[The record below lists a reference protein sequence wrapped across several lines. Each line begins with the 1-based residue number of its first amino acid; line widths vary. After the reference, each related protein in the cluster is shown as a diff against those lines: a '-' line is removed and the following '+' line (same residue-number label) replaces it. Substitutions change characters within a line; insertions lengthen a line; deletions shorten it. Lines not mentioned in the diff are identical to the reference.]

1 VTNWYRPI
9 GVDCSVENVN
19 LVLMSDPRRK
29 APILLSPRNIAVRAV
44 GVLGRALKRLWGR
57 DVMLYVGGVSFFA
70 LLAVFPAVALII
82 AFFKV
87 VLNTGVGLDQAE
99 ALIQVVPHAARGLFQ
114 SEVERLIAAPF
125 HRVSAQSAVALLVGA
140 YAAHRGFKAIMA
152 GLTFIHDE
160 TEQHVFIGFNLL
172 AFFVAICAF
181 VLMTA
186 VSGAVLT
193 IRLMHETQ
201 VTEPLEGLG
210 LDSEWFWAFSGLVV
224 GLTLLYRFAMAHSKR
239 VPWRASLGGGIG
251 AALLLAVASW
261 ACAVYVDQVVELG
274 ATYGSVGAVVVFLI
288 WLSWNVNAVFFGG
301 ALATEIEIA
310 LNEYRRAN
318 DLQAART
325 EADLS
330 LSEPRHF
337 W

>member
-1 VTNWYRPI
+1 MTEVGPDKPPVWT
-9 GVDCSVENVN
+9 
-19 LVLMSDPRRK
+19 PRF
-29 APILLSPRNIAVRAV
+29 AAFRAL
-44 GVLGRALKRLWGR
+44 GVLGRALARLWGR

-87 VLNTGVGLDQAE
+87 VLNTGVGLEQAE
-99 ALIQVVPHAARGLFQ
+99 ALIEVVPHAARGLFQ

-125 HRVSAQSAVALLVGA
+125 HKISAQSAVALIVGA
-140 YAAHRGFKAIMA
+140 YAAHRGFKAVLA

-160 TEQHVFIGFNLL
+160 TDQHGFFRFNLL
-172 AFFVAICAF
+172 AFIVAVCAF
-181 VLMTA
+181 ILMTV

-201 VTEPLEGLG
+201 ETEALEGLG
-210 LDSEWFWAFSGLVV
+210 LDSEWMWAFAGLTV
-224 GLTLLYRFAMAHSKR
+224 GLTLLYRYAMAHSKR
-239 VPWRASLGGGIG
+239 VPWRAAIGGGIG
-251 AALLLAVASW
+251 AALLLALASW

-310 LNEYRRAN
+310 LHEYRRAN
-318 DLQAART
+318 EAAAAQD

>member
-1 VTNWYRPI
+1 MT
-9 GVDCSVENVN
+9 
-19 LVLMSDPRRK
+19 DPRPE
-29 APILLSPRNIAVRAV
+29 APTPWTPRVVALLSL
-44 GVLGRALKRLWGR
+44 GVLGRALRRLWGR

-99 ALIQVVPHAARGLFQ
+99 ALIAVIPHAARGLFQ
-114 SEVERLIAAPF
+114 SEVARLIAAPL
-125 HRVSAQSAVALLVGA
+125 HRVSVQSAVALLVGA
-140 YAAHRGFKAIMA
+140 YAAHRGFKAVLA

-160 TEQHVFIGFNLL
+160 TDQHGFIRFNLL

-181 VLMTA
+181 ILMTV
-186 VSGAVLT
+186 VSGGVLT
-193 IRLMHETQ
+193 IRLMSQAHAAQ
-201 VTEPLEGLG
+201 PFKGIG
-210 LDSEWFWAFSGLVV
+210 LDGEWFWAFSGLVI

-239 VPWRASLGGGIG
+239 VPWRAAVGGGIG
-251 AALLLAVASW
+251 AAILLAVASW

-274 ATYGSVGAVVVFLI
+274 ATYGSIGAVVVFLI

-318 DLQAART
+318 QAAKAKS
-325 EADLS
+325 ESDLS
-330 LSEPRHF
+330 LSEPRRF

>member
-1 VTNWYRPI
+1 MTEVGPDKPPVWT
-9 GVDCSVENVN
+9 
-19 LVLMSDPRRK
+19 PRF
-29 APILLSPRNIAVRAV
+29 AAFRAL
-44 GVLGRALKRLWGR
+44 GVLGRALARLWGR

-87 VLNTGVGLDQAE
+87 VLNTGVGLEQAE
-99 ALIQVVPHAARGLFQ
+99 ALIEVVPHAARGLFQ

-125 HRVSAQSAVALLVGA
+125 HKISAQSAVALIVGA
-140 YAAHRGFKAIMA
+140 YAAHRGFKAVLA

-160 TEQHVFIGFNLL
+160 TDQHGFFRFNLL
-172 AFFVAICAF
+172 AFIVAVCAF
-181 VLMTA
+181 ILMTV

-201 VTEPLEGLG
+201 ETEALEGLG
-210 LDSEWFWAFSGLVV
+210 LDSEWMWAFAGLTI
-224 GLTLLYRFAMAHSKR
+224 GLTLLYRYAMAHSKR
-239 VPWRASLGGGIG
+239 VPWRGAIGGGVG
-251 AALLLAVASW
+251 AALLLALASW
-261 ACAVYVDQVVELG
+261 GCAVYVDQVVELG

-310 LNEYRRAN
+310 LHEYKRAN
-318 DLQAART
+318 DLAEAES

>member
-1 VTNWYRPI
+1 MT
-9 GVDCSVENVN
+9 
-19 LVLMSDPRRK
+19 DPR
-29 APILLSPRNIAVRAV
+29 PDSPVTWTPRFAALKTL
-44 GVLGRALKRLWGR
+44 GVLGKALARLWGR

-82 AFFKV
+82 GFFKV
-87 VLNTGVGLDQAE
+87 VLNTGVGLEQAE
-99 ALIQVVPHAARGLFQ
+99 ALIEVVPHAARGLLQ
-114 SEVERLIAAPF
+114 SEIERLIDVPF
-125 HRVSAQSAVALLVGA
+125 RSISAQSAVALVVGA
-140 YAAHRGFKAIMA
+140 YAAHRGFKAVLA

-160 TEQHVFIGFNLL
+160 TDQHGFFRFNLL
-172 AFFVAICAF
+172 AFIVAICAF
-181 VLMTA
+181 LLLTV
-186 VSGAVLT
+186 VSGAILT

-201 VTEPLEGLG
+201 ETEPLEGLG
-210 LDSEWFWAFSGLVV
+210 LDSEWMWAFTGLTI
-224 GLTLLYRFAMAHSKR
+224 GLTLLYRYAMAHSKR
-239 VPWRASLGGGIG
+239 VPWRAAIGGGIG
-251 AALLLAVASW
+251 AALLLALASW

-274 ATYGSVGAVVVFLI
+274 ATYGSIGAVVVFLI

-310 LNEYRRAN
+310 LHQYRRAN
-318 DLQAART
+318 AAAEAAT

>member
-1 VTNWYRPI
+1 
-9 GVDCSVENVN
+9 
-19 LVLMSDPRRK
+19 MSDRQPSAAQPLAARSIIRK
-29 APILLSPRNIAVRAV
+29 SF
-44 GVLGRALKRLWGR
+44 GVLGRALGRLWGR

-87 VLNTGVGLDQAE
+87 VLNTGVGVEQAE
-99 ALIQVVPHAARGLFQ
+99 ALIEVVPHAARGIFQ
-114 SEVERLIAAPF
+114 SEIERLVDAPV
-125 HRVSAQSAVALLVGA
+125 RAVSAQSALALVIGA
-140 YAAHRGFKAIMA
+140 YAAHRGFKAVLA

-160 TEQHVFIGFNLL
+160 TDQHGFIRFNLL
-172 AFFVAICAF
+172 AFVVAVCSF

-186 VSGAVLT
+186 VSGTVLT
-193 IRLMHETQ
+193 IQLMHETRE
-201 VTEPLEGLG
+201 TEPLESVG
-210 LDSEWFWAFSGLVV
+210 LDSEWMWAFGGLVV

-239 VPWRASLGGGIG
+239 VPWRASVGGGIAA
-251 AALLLAVASW
+251 AALLALASW

-310 LNEYRRAN
+310 LHEYKRAN
-318 DLQAART
+318 AAAVADD

>member
-1 VTNWYRPI
+1 
-9 GVDCSVENVN
+9 
-19 LVLMSDPRRK
+19 MSDRPTTRVRRP
-29 APILLSPRNIAVRAV
+29 AARNLLFSALSVI
-44 GVLGRALKRLWGR
+44 GRALGRLWGR

-87 VLNTGVGLDQAE
+87 VLNTGVGLEQAE
-99 ALIQVVPHAARGLFQ
+99 ALIEVVPHAARGLFQ
-114 SEVERLIAAPF
+114 SEVERLIDAPF
-125 HRVSAQSAVALLVGA
+125 HQISAQSAVALIVGA
-140 YAAHRGFKAIMA
+140 YAAHRGFKAVLA

-160 TEQHVFIGFNLL
+160 TDQHGFIRFNLL
-172 AFFVAICAF
+172 AFVVAICAF
-181 VLMTA
+181 VLLTG

-193 IRLMHETQ
+193 IRLMHQTQ
-201 VTEPLEGLG
+201 ETEPLEGLG
-210 LDSEWFWAFSGLVV
+210 LDSEWMWAFAGLVI

-239 VPWRASLGGGIG
+239 VPWRASAGGGIAA
-251 AALLLAVASW
+251 AALLAIASW

-288 WLSWNVNAVFFGG
+288 WLSWNVNAVFLGG
-301 ALATEIEIA
+301 ALATEIEIE
-310 LNEYRRAN
+310 LHEYRRAN
-318 DLQAART
+318 DTDEART

>member
-1 VTNWYRPI
+1 
-9 GVDCSVENVN
+9 
-19 LVLMSDPRRK
+19 MSDRQPPTAKPLAAGSIIRK
-29 APILLSPRNIAVRAV
+29 SL
-44 GVLGRALKRLWGR
+44 GVLGRALGRLWGR

-87 VLNTGVGLDQAE
+87 VLNTGVGVEQAE
-99 ALIQVVPHAARGLFQ
+99 ALIEVVPHAARGIFQ
-114 SEVERLIAAPF
+114 SEIERLVDAPV
-125 HRVSAQSAVALLVGA
+125 RAVSAQSALALVIGA
-140 YAAHRGFKAIMA
+140 YAAHRGFKAVLA

-160 TEQHVFIGFNLL
+160 TDQHGFIRFNLL
-172 AFFVAICAF
+172 AFVVAVCSF

-186 VSGAVLT
+186 VSGTVLT
-193 IRLMHETQ
+193 IQLMHETRE
-201 VTEPLEGLG
+201 TEPLESVG
-210 LDSEWFWAFSGLVV
+210 LDSEWMWAFGGLVV

-239 VPWRASLGGGIG
+239 VPWRASVGGGIAA
-251 AALLLAVASW
+251 AALLALASW

-310 LNEYRRAN
+310 LHEYKRAN
-318 DLQAART
+318 AAAVADD

>member
-1 VTNWYRPI
+1 
-9 GVDCSVENVN
+9 
-19 LVLMSDPRRK
+19 M
-29 APILLSPRNIAVRAV
+29 
-44 GVLGRALKRLWGR
+44 LGRALARLWGR

-87 VLNTGVGLDQAE
+87 VLNTGVGLEQAE
-99 ALIQVVPHAARGLFQ
+99 ALIEVVPHAARGLLQ
-114 SEVERLIAAPF
+114 SEVERLIDAPI
-125 HRVSAQSAVALLVGA
+125 HKVSAQSAIALIVGA
-140 YAAHRGFKAIMA
+140 YAAHRGFKAVLA

-160 TEQHVFIGFNLL
+160 TDQHGFFRFNLL
-172 AFFVAICAF
+172 AFIVAICAF
-181 VLMTA
+181 LLLTA
-186 VSGAVLT
+186 VSAGMLT
-193 IRLMHETQ
+193 IRLMHQTDQ
-201 VTEPLEGLG
+201 TEPLEGLG
-210 LDSEWFWAFSGLVV
+210 LDSEWLWAFAGLMS
-224 GLTLLYRFAMAHSKR
+224 GLTLLYRYAMAHSKR
-239 VPWRASLGGGIG
+239 VPWRAAVGGGIG
-251 AALLLAVASW
+251 AALLLALASW

-274 ATYGSVGAVVVFLI
+274 ATYGSIGAVVVFLI

-310 LNEYRRAN
+310 LHEYRRAN
-318 DLQAART
+318 DFGEAET

>member
-1 VTNWYRPI
+1 
-9 GVDCSVENVN
+9 
-19 LVLMSDPRRK
+19 MSDRQPSAAPSLAARIIGLK
-29 APILLSPRNIAVRAV
+29 AL
-44 GVLGRALKRLWGR
+44 GVFGRALGRLWGR

-87 VLNTGVGLDQAE
+87 VLNTGVGLEQAD
-99 ALIQVVPHAARGLFQ
+99 ALIEVVPHAARGLFQ
-114 SEVERLIAAPF
+114 SEIVRLTEAPV
-125 HRVSAQSAVALLVGA
+125 RAVSAQSALALVIGA
-140 YAAHRGFKAIMA
+140 YAAHRGFKAVLA

-160 TEQHVFIGFNLL
+160 TDQHGFIRFNLR
-172 AFFVAICAF
+172 AF
-181 VLMTA
+181 VVAVCSFILMTA

-193 IRLMHETQ
+193 IQLMHETRE
-201 VTEPLEGLG
+201 TEALESVG
-210 LDSEWFWAFSGLVV
+210 LDSEWMWAFGGLVA

-239 VPWRASLGGGIG
+239 VPWRASLGGGIAA
-251 AALLLAVASW
+251 AALLALASW
-261 ACAVYVDQVVELG
+261 ACAVYVEEVVELG

-310 LNEYRRAN
+310 LHEYRRAN
-318 DLQAART
+318 EAAVIDG

-330 LSEPRHF
+330 LSEPRRF

>member
-1 VTNWYRPI
+1 
-9 GVDCSVENVN
+9 
-19 LVLMSDPRRK
+19 MSDRQPPTAKPLAAGSVVRK
-29 APILLSPRNIAVRAV
+29 SL
-44 GVLGRALKRLWGR
+44 GVLGRALGRLWGR

-87 VLNTGVGLDQAE
+87 VLNTGVGVEQAE
-99 ALIQVVPHAARGLFQ
+99 ALIEVVPHAARGIFQ
-114 SEVERLIAAPF
+114 SEIERLVDAPV
-125 HRVSAQSAVALLVGA
+125 RAVSAQSALALVIGA
-140 YAAHRGFKAIMA
+140 YAAHRGFKAVLA

-160 TEQHVFIGFNLL
+160 TDQHGFIRFNLL
-172 AFFVAICAF
+172 AFVVAVCSF

-186 VSGAVLT
+186 VSGTVLT
-193 IRLMHETQ
+193 IQLMHETRE
-201 VTEPLEGLG
+201 TEPLESVG
-210 LDSEWFWAFSGLVV
+210 LDSEWMWAFGGLVV

-239 VPWRASLGGGIG
+239 VPWRASVGGGIAA
-251 AALLLAVASW
+251 AALLALASW

-310 LNEYRRAN
+310 LHEYKRAN
-318 DLQAART
+318 AAAVADD

>member
-1 VTNWYRPI
+1 MTDPQPTPANGWTTRF
-9 GVDCSVENVN
+9 
-19 LVLMSDPRRK
+19 VLF
-29 APILLSPRNIAVRAV
+29 RALR
-44 GVLGRALKRLWGR
+44 VLGRALGRLWGR

-87 VLNTGVGLDQAE
+87 VLNTGVGLEQAE
-99 ALIQVVPHAARGLFQ
+99 ALIEVVPHAARGLFQ

-125 HRVSAQSAVALLVGA
+125 HKISAQSAVALVVGA
-140 YAAHRGFKAIMA
+140 YAAHRGFKAILA

-160 TEQHVFIGFNLL
+160 TDQHGFFRFNLL
-172 AFFVAICAF
+172 AFIVAVCAF

-201 VTEPLEGLG
+201 ATEALEGLG
-210 LDSEWFWAFSGLVV
+210 LDSEWMWAFAGLTI

-239 VPWRASLGGGIG
+239 VPWRASVGGGIG
-251 AALLLAVASW
+251 AALLLALASW

-288 WLSWNVNAVFFGG
+288 WLSWNVNAIFFGG

-310 LNEYRRAN
+310 LHEYRRAN
-318 DLQAART
+318 DLAEAET

>member
-1 VTNWYRPI
+1 MSDRQPSAAQTPVAR
-9 GVDCSVENVN
+9 S
-19 LVLMSDPRRK
+19 LVLKS
-29 APILLSPRNIAVRAV
+29 L
-44 GVLGRALKRLWGR
+44 GVLGRALRRLWGR

-87 VLNTGVGLDQAE
+87 VLNTGVGVEQAE
-99 ALIQVVPHAARGLFQ
+99 ALIEVVPHAARGIFQ
-114 SEVERLIAAPF
+114 SEIERLVDAPV
-125 HRVSAQSAVALLVGA
+125 RAVSAQSALALVIGA
-140 YAAHRGFKAIMA
+140 YAAHRGFKAVLA

-160 TEQHVFIGFNLL
+160 TDQHGFIRFNLL
-172 AFFVAICAF
+172 AFVVAVCSF

-186 VSGAVLT
+186 VSGTVLT
-193 IRLMHETQ
+193 IQLMHETRE
-201 VTEPLEGLG
+201 TEPLESVG
-210 LDSEWFWAFSGLVV
+210 LDSEWMWAFGGLVV

-239 VPWRASLGGGIG
+239 VPWRASAGGGLAA
-251 AALLLAVASW
+251 AALLALASW

-310 LNEYRRAN
+310 LHEYRRAN
-318 DLQAART
+318 AAAVADD

>member
-1 VTNWYRPI
+1 MTKWYRLN
-9 GVDCSVENVN
+9 GVDRERKTGDFLPMTDFRPDKPSVWT
-19 LVLMSDPRRK
+19 PRF
-29 APILLSPRNIAVRAV
+29 AAFRAL
-44 GVLGRALKRLWGR
+44 GVLGRALARLWGR

-87 VLNTGVGLDQAE
+87 VLNTGVGLEQAE
-99 ALIQVVPHAARGLFQ
+99 ALIEVVPHAARGLFQ

-125 HRVSAQSAVALLVGA
+125 HKISAQSAVALVVGA
-140 YAAHRGFKAIMA
+140 YAAHRGFKAVLA

-160 TEQHVFIGFNLL
+160 TDQHGFFRFNLL
-172 AFFVAICAF
+172 AFIVAVCAF
-181 VLMTA
+181 ILMTV

-201 VTEPLEGLG
+201 ETEALEGLG
-210 LDSEWFWAFSGLVV
+210 LDSEWMWAFAGLTV
-224 GLTLLYRFAMAHSKR
+224 GLTLLYRYAMAHSKR
-239 VPWRASLGGGIG
+239 VPWRASIGGGIG
-251 AALLLAVASW
+251 AALLLALASW

-288 WLSWNVNAVFFGG
+288 WLSWNVNAVFLGG

-310 LNEYRRAN
+310 LHEYRRAN
-318 DLQAART
+318 EAAAAQD